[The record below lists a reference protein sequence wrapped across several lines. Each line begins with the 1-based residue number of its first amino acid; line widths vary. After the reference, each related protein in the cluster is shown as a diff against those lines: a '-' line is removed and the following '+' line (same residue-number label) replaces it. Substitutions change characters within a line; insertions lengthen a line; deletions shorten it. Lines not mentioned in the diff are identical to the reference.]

1 MRDCLLSENLD
12 LQVPKWHPSFIEK
25 PGDFVRL
32 SASAIGIKDSM
43 VCLDNFALKA
53 RPTTRVTS
61 SFTAST
67 GDSYN
72 SFPLGLIKDAFVAGF
87 NAQGLSLSEQEPE
100 EFLNPYLSQ
109 VIKQSRSEV
118 HPATIKWLADAT
130 IGFAK
135 AWEDAANEDGE
146 LIFSKIIDPL
156 YFSKTAEPIE
166 WFAWGIFL
174 TNEDFSVREFRMLK
188 IHSAGKTP
196 LDENRQSA
204 ILKILLHGEANSG
217 MDFRSATEK
226 IEGIWPNPDRIRIR
240 EIGVLDGSQKL
251 IYDQKSAAVELTNQK
266 LNLLLNKRLAGGEQR
281 VSTDCLKC
289 KANSVCPALP
299 TNPGLLGVLNRSDR
313 VKSFSPSKL
322 NSYQRCNHAYFLQH
336 ELALHSIPKL
346 TSSAQNRG
354 LLVHQWIEQAH
365 KRTSKCTKADL
376 PTKSN
381 IGPIADELS
390 WTPDQAE
397 LVIDY
402 LVQHLKT
409 CPLKNSSQVQHEVDM
424 WVMDSDASV
433 LVGTRPDMLYATKDT
448 LVWREI
454 KSTDKELDLTLDS
467 YMDMFSQIPLAIV
480 LMGRTKN
487 LPNIEKEWSKLPNR
501 RVELEIITKQQS
513 HVVQFDLNDTAI
525 TTAAWQKLA
534 QQTDSWIT
542 DKHFT
547 PPANPPCQ
555 WCAVS
560 QWCEFADTDKR
571 IVELVGVKVDL
582 ATGEI
587 VDQPSQIDQSQQVAR
602 ALGLIDSLNET
613 GETDEAVPF

>member
-1 MRDCLLSENLD
+1 LSENLD
-12 LQVPKWHPSFIEK
+12 AQVPPWHPSFIEK
-25 PGDFVRL
+25 PGDFIRL
-32 SASAIGIKDSM
+32 SASAIGIKDSV

-53 RPTTRVTS
+53 RPSTKVTS
-61 SFTAST
+61 SFTLSASE
-67 GDSYN
+67 DYN

-87 NAQGLSLSEQEPE
+87 NANGLNLDQQEPA
-100 EFLNPYLSQ
+100 EFLAPYLSQ

-130 IGFAK
+130 NGFAK
-135 AWEDAANEDGE
+135 AWDDAANEDGE
-146 LIFSKIIDPL
+146 LVFSQIIDPL
-156 YFSKTAEPIE
+156 YFSKAAVPVE

-174 TNEDFSVREFRMLK
+174 ANEDFSVRELRMLK
-188 IHSAGKTP
+188 IHSAGKSQ
-196 LDENRQSA
+196 LDENRLNA
-204 ILKILLHGEANSG
+204 ILKILLSGEANSG
-217 MDFRSATEK
+217 MDFRSATQK
-226 IEGIWPNPDRIRIR
+226 IEGIWPKPDRIRVR

-251 IYDQKSAAVELTNQK
+251 IYDQSSAAIEIADQE
-266 LNLLLNKRLAGGEQR
+266 LNLLINKRLAGGEQR

-313 VKSFSPSKL
+313 IKSFSPSKL

-336 ELALHSIPKL
+336 ELALHSVPKL
-346 TSSAQNRG
+346 TSTAQNRG
-354 LLVHQWIEQAH
+354 LLVHQWIERAH
-365 KRTSKCTKADL
+365 KRNSKCTKADL
-376 PTKSN
+376 PTNSN
-381 IGPIADELS
+381 IGSIANELN
-390 WTPDQAE
+390 WTTSQAE
-397 LVIDY
+397 LVIEY
-402 LVQHLKT
+402 LSQHLNT
-409 CPLKNSSQVQHEVDM
+409 CPLKTSSQVQHEVDM

-433 LVGTRPDMLYATKDT
+433 LVGTRPDMIYTTKET
-448 LVWREI
+448 LIWREI

-467 YMDMFSQIPLAIV
+467 FMDMFSQIPLAIV
-480 LMGRTKN
+480 LMSRTKN
-487 LPNIEKEWSKLPNR
+487 LPNISKDWSKLPNR

-513 HVVQFDLNDTAI
+513 RVVQFDLNDTAI

-587 VDQPSQIDQSQQVAR
+587 VEGPNDQLDQSQQVAR
-602 ALGLIDSLNET
+602 ALGLIDSLNESA
-613 GETDEAVPF
+613 ETDEAVPF